1 MKDMK
6 RKVLMG
12 ILVAVS
18 AFGGGM
24 AFTAGSKFFAP
35 NEVHAASE
43 IPTPEDLGNAFSA
56 VAEAVNPAV
65 VQVIPTQKVKGMAN
79 PFGGNSPFRFF
90 FEEQEEGGENSPP
103 RSRDQFQQ
111 GLGSGFLI
119 REDGYIVTNNHVVK
133 DATELEV
140 KTFDSKTYKAK
151 VIGTDAS
158 NDLAVIKIE
167 GSGFP
172 TVQLGEVTNLRVGQ
186 WVVAIGSPFEQEL
199 GNTVTAGIIS
209 AMGRNKADLTTFS
222 SFIQTDAAI
231 NPGNSGGPLLNLQG
245 KVIGVNSAI
254 LSRSGG
260 FQGIGFAIPADI
272 VRNSV
277 DQIINKGKVSY
288 GFLGLMPAPVPS
300 GLARAMNL
308 PTGGALV
315 SSVNDDSPAQ
325 KSGLVADDVITAVN
339 GRKINGPD
347 QLRSMVANMPPGTKV
362 VLTYFRDGKEK
373 KTTVTLAERPAETLA
388 DAGTGAGG
396 EAGEDED
403 AKTTLDKLGF
413 SLENLTTDVRQRLK
427 FGENASG
434 VLVTDVSPIGIAFK
448 EADLRTNF
456 LIQFVG
462 KSRNDMT
469 VVKSK
474 TDFLR
479 EYKSYKSGD
488 VVYLRGQYPGGNTV
502 LTAFTKP

>member
-6 RKVLMG
+6 RKMLMG

-18 AFGGGM
+18 AFFGGM
-24 AFTAGSKFFAP
+24 AFTAGSKFFTP
-35 NEVHAASE
+35 NKVHASTGIA
-43 IPTPEDLGNAFSA
+43 TPEDLGNAFSA
-56 VAEAVNPAV
+56 VAETVNPAV
-65 VQVIPTQKVKGMAN
+65 VQIIPTQKVKGMSN
-79 PFGGNSPFRFF
+79 PFGNGSPFRFF
-90 FEEQEEGGENSPP
+90 FDEQGDQENNVP

-119 REDGYIVTNNHVVK
+119 RENGYIVTNNHVVK

-140 KTFDSKTYKAK
+140 KTFDSQTYKAK

-167 GSGFP
+167 GNNFP
-172 TVQLGEVTNLRVGQ
+172 TVQLGEVSNLKVGQ
-186 WVVAIGSPFEQEL
+186 WVVAIGSPFEQDL

-209 AMGRNKADLTTFS
+209 AMGRNKAELTTFS
-222 SFIQTDAAI
+222 NFIQTDAAI

-288 GFLGLMPAPVPS
+288 GFLGLMPAAVPA
-300 GLARAMNL
+300 GLARAMSL

-325 KSGLVADDVITAVN
+325 KSGLLPDDVITSLN
-339 GRKINGPD
+339 GRKISGPD
-347 QLRSMVANMPPGTKV
+347 HLRSMVANMPPGTKV
-362 VLTYFRDGKEK
+362 NMTYFRDGKER
-373 KTTVTLAERPAETLA
+373 KTTVTLAERPTDTLV
-388 DAGTGAGG
+388 DANEDTTNPPSDDE
-396 EAGEDED
+396 EAR
-403 AKTTLDKLGF
+403 TTLDKLGF
-413 SLENLTTDVRQRLK
+413 SLENLTSDLRQRLK
-427 FGENASG
+427 FNENATG
-434 VLVTDVSPIGIAFK
+434 VLVTEVTPLGVAYK
-448 EADLRTNF
+448 EADLRNNF

-462 KSRNDMT
+462 KNRNDMV

-474 TDFLR
+474 ADFLR
-479 EYKSYKSGD
+479 EYKNYKSGD
-488 VVYLRGQYPGGNTV
+488 VIYLRGQYPGGNTT